1 SHPFYKKGN
10 ERKYPVSPGA
20 SHPFYKKGNERN
32 DMKKSAVKK
41 MNILVTNDDGIL
53 SEGSLPLLDALSE
66 FGTVAAV
73 LPDRM
78 RSACSHSISLHNA
91 LRLRKIRKGVYVS
104 DGTPV
109 DCVRLG
115 ILRVFKDD
123 VDFVISGINAGPN
136 MGDDLN
142 YSGTVAAAREA
153 AFMGVKSAAVS
164 LVLKKRH
171 DFSAATEILKKIFP
185 TLVKTKL
192 SKGAFFNINIPD
204 VAPEKIRGVKIVKQ
218 GKRIYDR
225 AATERIDPRG
235 DNYYWLA
242 GGKLSG
248 FMLKGTDIEA
258 LENNYISVMPVT
270 LDHTSYVD
278 LKALAGKS
286 FRL

>member
-1 SHPFYKKGN
+1 MKNSSAKKL
-10 ERKYPVSPGA
+10 
-20 SHPFYKKGNERN
+20 
-32 DMKKSAVKK
+32 
-41 MNILVTNDDGIL
+41 NILITNDDGIL
-53 SEGSLPLLDALSE
+53 SEGSLPLIDALSA
-66 FGTVAAV
+66 FGSVAAV

-78 RSACSHSISLHNA
+78 RSACSHSISLHKA
-91 LRLRKIRKGVYVS
+91 LRLRKIRKNVFVS

-115 ILRVFKDD
+115 ILRVFNDN

-153 AFMGVKSAAVS
+153 AFMGVKSAGVS
-164 LVLKKRH
+164 LVLRKRH
-171 DFSAATEILKKIFP
+171 DYAAATELMRKIFP
-185 TLVKTKL
+185 QLLKTKL

-204 VAPEKIRGVKIVKQ
+204 VAPAKLKGVKIVRQ

-225 AATERIDPRG
+225 EAVKRIDPRG

-242 GGKLSG
+242 GEKLDG
-248 FMLKGTDIEA
+248 FMIKGTDIEA
-258 LENNYISVMPVT
+258 VENNYVSIMPVT

-278 LKALAGKS
+278 LKNLKNS
-286 FRL
+286 IFKI